1 MSTTT
6 DAATPVDH
14 STNGRVDLYDDQP
27 ASSTNTNTSRRRG
40 RRRGLLAVLGVAAV
54 GVATV
59 GIVVATSG
67 GGDDAVDEP
76 VTIRTAT
83 AETVDLVEFT
93 DIDGTLSYAATT
105 TVTASADG
113 LVTEVATVDDLL
125 EQGAVAYATDGR
137 PAVVLYGDVP
147 LYRELTI
154 DAEGDDVLLLEQ
166 NLSALG
172 YHVAE
177 LDDDGFPVDED
188 LVVDGIYDDA
198 TAEAVERWQDDL
210 GVEPTGVVLPTDV
223 VVLAGPSEVTEAIV
237 AVGDRLTPGAPV
249 LNLNQTAT
257 VTAGPSTVTG
267 GEVELFVTDGQRF
280 RARSTSSRKAIET
293 GAVVYSIDDAP
304 FTAIVTNAVIDR
316 DLENGVEPGDDV
328 RAIEKMLVALGYDAG
343 GDLVVDVVFDDA
355 TEAAIEDWQEDL
367 ANTFDAVDVNGRI
380 DPDDLVVVA
389 PGTTVGAV
397 GITADDTVVATG
409 TQLWTTTTETTE
421 RIVTTSIPV
430 ADQDQMP
437 LGGEVTIALPDGEQ
451 LTGVVTS
458 VASTSNVDPTD
469 PNAVPEFAVEITLAS
484 VPESVADIDELD
496 VEVKLVDEMATG
508 VTAVPASALVAVGD
522 GTYAVEVVNG
532 DTTQFV
538 AVVPGM
544 FNDGLVEVDGIAV
557 GTVVVVA

>member
-1 MSTTT
+1 MSTNTDPTT
-6 DAATPVDH
+6 AIDH
-14 STNGRVDLYDDQP
+14 PTNGKVDLYDDHP
-27 ASSTNTNTSRRRG
+27 APPTDTAASKRPG
-40 RRRGLLAVLGVAAV
+40 RRRWLLAGLGVAAV
-54 GVATV
+54 GVAGV
-59 GIVVATSG
+59 GIVAATSG
-67 GGDDAVDEP
+67 DDDATVDEP

-93 DIDGTLSYAATT
+93 DLDGTLSYAETT

-113 LVTEVATVDDLL
+113 LVTEIAAVDELL

-188 LVVDGIYDDA
+188 LVVDGVYDEA
-198 TAEAVERWQDDL
+198 TGEAVERWQDDL

-223 VVLAGPSEVTEAIV
+223 IVLPGPSEVTEAN
-237 AVGDRLTPGAPV
+237 ADVGDRLTPGAPV
-249 LNLNQTAT
+249 LTLNQAAI
-257 VTAGPSTVTG
+257 VTAGPSTATG
-267 GEVELFVTDGQRF
+267 GEIELFVTDGQ
-280 RARSTSSRKAIET
+280 AIET
-293 GAVVYSIDDAP
+293 GAVVYAIDDTP
-304 FTAIVTNAVIDR
+304 FTAIVTDVVVDR
-316 DLENGVEPGDDV
+316 DLEDGVDPGDDV
-328 RAIEKMLVALGYDAG
+328 RAVEEMLVALDYDAG
-343 GDLVVDVVFDDA
+343 GDLVVDDVFDDA
-355 TEAAIEDWQEDL
+355 TETAIEDWQDDL

-380 DPDDLVVVA
+380 DPDDLVVVE
-389 PGTTVGAV
+389 PGTTVGTV
-397 GITADDTVVATG
+397 DLTTDDTVVATG
-409 TQLWTTTTETTE
+409 TTLWTTTTATTE

-437 LGGEVTIALPDGEQ
+437 VGGEVTIELPDGEQ

-458 VASTSNVDPTD
+458 VASTSSVDPTD

-484 VPESVADIDELD
+484 VPDSVAEIDELD

-522 GTYAVEVVNG
+522 GTYAVEVVDG
-532 DTTQFV
+532 GTTQFV

-557 GTVVVVA
+557 GTEVVVAS